1 MLVILENDL
10 VDICKAGDDVTVDG
24 IVMRRWRSLQEGE
37 RADLEMFI
45 HANHIRVN
53 NQQRLGVTITE
64 ELRSEFDAFW
74 EEHKETPV
82 TGSYLPTYLLYC
94 PLSPI
99 ARNKIL
105 QSVCPQIYGMHL
117 VKLAVALVLIGG
129 VQKVEKNGLKV
140 RGESHLLLVGDP
152 GVTPYIPLH
161 IRFNCDILHSGTG
174 KSQFLKYAAK
184 LSPRSVLTT
193 GIGTTS
199 AGLTVAAV
207 KDQSTVTRFYS
218 EGF

>member
-82 TGSYLPTYLLYC
+82 TGSYLPT
-94 PLSPI
+94 
-99 ARNKIL
+99 
-105 QSVCPQIYGMHL
+105 
-117 VKLAVALVLIGG
+117 
-129 VQKVEKNGLKV
+129 
-140 RGESHLLLVGDP
+140 
-152 GVTPYIPLH
+152 
-161 IRFNCDILHSGTG
+161 
-174 KSQFLKYAAK
+174 
-184 LSPRSVLTT
+184 
-193 GIGTTS
+193 
-199 AGLTVAAV
+199 
-207 KDQSTVTRFYS
+207 
-218 EGF
+218 